1 MVKPT
6 VEAAAR
12 ESALVFVGKVT
23 KITPAQLAS
32 ASPLNR
38 KKARWEKY
46 FSRTDIAT
54 FEVTQVFKGVLN
66 NTVEIATSAD
76 GDAGYKFE
84 GGSWLKE
91 GESYLVYA
99 HRIQPAGTVDTDWT
113 GYDKG
118 VARELKKIQESFPKE
133 LAAEINEI
141 NSKLTPYS
149 ASICGR
155 TQRVNESKEELD
167 ELYRIFP
174 NTKRINQSAS
184 EPRLSLLEMM
194 AFAVL
199 QTVFA

>member
-1 MVKPT
+1 MLRYVAFFTLVTLFLSSEVSASCMVKPT

-12 ESALVFVGKVT
+12 ESALVFVAKVT

-91 GESYLVYA
+91 GESYLVYT
-99 HRIQPAGTVDTDWT
+99 RWEPAGGNG
-113 GYDKG
+113 GY
-118 VARELKKIQESFPKE
+118 R
-133 LAAEINEI
+133 
-141 NSKLTPYS
+141 
-149 ASICGR
+149 
-155 TQRVNESKEELD
+155 LD
-167 ELYRIFP
+167 RI
-174 NTKRINQSAS
+174 R
-184 EPRLSLLEMM
+184 
-194 AFAVL
+194 
-199 QTVFA
+199 